1 MEISKTTENG
11 TLTLKV
17 GGRLDTNT
25 SPQLEAELPGED
37 AGIEAI
43 RFDFGALDYI
53 SSAGLRVLIMAQKRL
68 AATGGKVTVAG
79 ANDMVRGVLDM
90 TGLSTILGME

>member
-17 GGRLDTNT
+17 AGRLDTNT

-37 AGIEAI
+37 GGIKEI
-43 RFDFGALDYI
+43 VFDFTGLYYI

-68 AATGGKVTVAG
+68 AATGGKAKIRG